1 MKEIILV
8 KYGEI
13 ILKGGNRPKF
23 EKILMQNIR
32 DAIRNIATAK
42 ITIAQAT
49 IYIQVE
55 EEDRLDLVCERL
67 ALIFGIVTVTRAAV
81 CEKTIESI
89 EATALEYC
97 KNDLL
102 PGKKFKVEA
111 KRSDKKFPMNSVE
124 LSIEVGGF
132 LHEEIPGLLVDV
144 HEPDVTVQVEVR
156 DSSAF
161 VYCRENR
168 IKCQGGMPIG
178 TGGKAT
184 LLLSGG
190 IDSPVAGHM
199 IAKRGIEIDA
209 VNFFSFPYT
218 SERAKEKVIELAS
231 ILARYTSK
239 INLYI
244 VPFTDIQLA
253 IRDNCPEEHM
263 TLIMRR
269 FMMKISEKIAKRNK
283 SQALITGESAGQ
295 VASQTLSALD
305 VTNAVVD
312 MPVLRPLIGMDKT
325 EIIERSR
332 AIDAFET
339 SILPYEDCCT
349 VFTPKHPKT
358 KPVLEEIIKAELS
371 YDFEPLI
378 EKAIRDVEIKMFR
391 VEGTAERVENAPKE
405 KE

>member
-13 ILKGGNRPKF
+13 ILKGGNRPRF
-23 EKILMQNIR
+23 EKVLIQNISNS
-32 DAIRNIATAK
+32 IKNIANVR

-49 IYIQVE
+49 IYIEVE
-55 EEDRLDLVCERL
+55 EDDKIDIVCERL
-67 ALIFGIVTVTRAAV
+67 QKVFGIVTIVRARV
-81 CEKTIESI
+81 CKKTVESI
-89 EATALEYC
+89 EAAALEYC
-97 KNDLL
+97 RKDLQ

-111 KRSDKKFPMNSVE
+111 KRSDKKFPLNSVQ
-124 LSIEVGGF
+124 LSMEVGGF
-132 LHEEIPGLLVDV
+132 LDDAVPGMIVDV
-144 HEPDVTVQVEVR
+144 HNPEVTVQIEVR
-156 DSSAF
+156 DREAF

-168 IKCQGGMPIG
+168 IKGQGGMPIG

-231 ILARYTSK
+231 ILAQYTSK

-244 VPFTDIQLA
+244 VPFTEIQLA

-269 FMMKISEKIAKRNK
+269 FMMKLSERIAEKHK

-295 VASQTLSALD
+295 VASQTLAALN
-305 VTNAVVD
+305 VTNSVVK

-325 EIIERSR
+325 EIIERSQ
-332 AIDAFET
+332 AINTFET

-349 VFTPKHPKT
+349 VFTPRHPTTQPKMASIE
-358 KPVLEEIIKAELS
+358 KSELRLNV
-371 YDFEPLI
+371 DELI
-378 EKAIRDVEIKMFR
+378 EKALEGVERI
-391 VEGTAERVENAPKE
+391 EIYPKL
-405 KE
+405 

>member
-23 EKILMQNIR
+23 EKKLLDNIR
-32 DAIRNIATAK
+32 NSMKNVAK
-42 ITIAQAT
+42 INMYMAQAT
-49 IYIQVE
+49 VYIEPE
-55 EEDRLDLVCERL
+55 EEDKIDIICERL
-67 ALIFGIVTVTRAAV
+67 CKIFGIVTVCKAAI
-81 CEKTIESI
+81 CEKNMDSI
-89 EATALEYC
+89 KKTAVEYC
-97 KNDLL
+97 RDELL

-111 KRSDKKFPMNSVE
+111 KRSDKAFPLNSVQ
-124 LSIEVGGF
+124 LAIDVGGYI
-132 LHEEIPGLLVDV
+132 HENVEGLLVDV
-144 HEPDVTVQVEVR
+144 HNPEVTVQVEVR
-156 DSSAF
+156 DHNAF
-161 VYCRENR
+161 VYCREKR
-168 IKCQGGMPIG
+168 MMGQGGMPIG

-231 ILARYTSK
+231 IIARYTSK

-253 IRDNCPEEHM
+253 IKDNCPEEHL

-269 FMMKISEKIAKRNK
+269 FMMKISEIIASKNG

-295 VASQTLSALD
+295 VASQTLAALH
-305 VTNAVVD
+305 VTNSVCT

-325 EIIERSR
+325 EIIERSQK
-332 AIDAFET
+332 IDAFET

-349 VFTPKHPKT
+349 VFTPRHPATNPKLYAIE
-358 KPVLEEIIKAELS
+358 KSESKLDV
-371 YDFEPLI
+371 DRLI
-378 EKAIRDVEIKMFR
+378 EEAVNGVEKICVF
-391 VEGTAERVENAPKE
+391 PKL
-405 KE
+405 